1 MIKINVIVG
10 NKSWKKYIKNPKI
23 YIKNRIKLLNNS
35 SNFFKNKDIYF
46 SLLLSGSQEIKIINK
61 KFRKKN
67 KITDV
72 LSFPF
77 YERKKIREFFKKKI
91 PFYLGDIIINLDKI
105 TDQSNNKKSIKI
117 EFDKLWIHG
126 LAHLLGYRHRFNKDY
141 AKMKKIENSFLTS
154 LTK

>member
-46 SLLLSGSQEIKIINK
+46 SLLLSGSQEIKVINK

-77 YERKKIREFFKKKI
+77 YEKKEMKDFFKKKTT
-91 PFYLGDIIINLDKI
+91 FYLGDIIINLDKI
-105 TDQSNNKKSIKI
+105 KNKSNNKKNIQI

-126 LAHLLGYRHRFNKDY
+126 LTHLLGYRHRFNKDY
-141 AKMKKIENSFLTS
+141 GKMKKIEKIFFNLVN
-154 LTK
+154 